1 MTDNPKNSP
10 AVKSLQQERARQQE
24 QAAKGELDTGLED
37 TFPASDPVSMT
48 STSIPSGRTDAEK
61 AERVSVKPDP
71 TALVTEIVED
81 TKTLFGDFRKVV
93 SERPLATAAIVVAVG
108 YLWGTTR

>member
-61 AERVSVKPDP
+61 AERVRVELDP
-71 TALVTEIVED
+71 TALVTEIVDD
-81 TKTLFGDFRKVV
+81 TKTLFGDVRKVV
-93 SERPLATAAIVVAVG
+93 SERPLATAAIVAAVA
-108 YLWGTTR
+108 YLWGATR